1 MLQNRCDNKILFGI
15 FTKNM
20 KNKIWKK
27 PSIIVMN
34 IGKCKYCQAEMVNT
48 ESFVAF
54 YGGEKAHYECMR
66 KDDYKKLIEKEKNEK
81 RLSQN

>member
-1 MLQNRCDNKILFGI
+1 MGLLVPKKL
-15 FTKNM
+15 
-20 KNKIWKK
+20 WKK
-27 PSIIVMN
+27 PSVIVMN

-81 RLSQN
+81 NPKKE

>member
-1 MLQNRCDNKILFGI
+1 
-15 FTKNM
+15 
-20 KNKIWKK
+20 
-27 PSIIVMN
+27 MN

-66 KDDYKKLIEKEKNEK
+66 KDDYKKLIEKENNEK